1 MFYHGWCCEKN
12 PTLRPFSRNYGA
24 EAYSEYNQMWISLQ
38 THHMYSTF
46 KRCGSGRFHVVSAW
60 NTLDVPT
67 DTGRKLNVHKTLRRR
82 PERLLNVL
90 RAFSLRPVSTVVL
103 VGILSLLIFIGK
115 IFFMDFQK
123 SILWMDQVK
132 LFKGCLSQIILGPFL
147 NTLSP
152 LKPCQTSRM
161 ELYILDV

>member
-38 THHMYSTF
+38 THHLYSTF
-46 KRCGSGRFHVVSAW
+46 KSFGSGHFHVVSTW
-60 NTLDVPT
+60 NTLDVPA
-67 DTGRKLNVHKTLRRR
+67 DTGCKLNVGRPER

-90 RAFSLRPVSTVVL
+90 RAFNLRPVSTGVL

-152 LKPCQTSRM
+152 LKPCQRSRM
-161 ELYILDV
+161 KLYILDA